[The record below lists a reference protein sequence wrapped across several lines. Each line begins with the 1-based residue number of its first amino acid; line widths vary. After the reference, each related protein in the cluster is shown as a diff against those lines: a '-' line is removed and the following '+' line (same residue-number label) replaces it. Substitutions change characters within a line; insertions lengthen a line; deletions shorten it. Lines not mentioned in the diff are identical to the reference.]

1 MRWLLV
7 VLVFCFS
14 ATTWSQT
21 DAIAR
26 QYLND
31 GDFEKAASY
40 YEKLVKQQPRRPDY
54 MQKLVECY
62 QQLEKYKAIED
73 LLLPGIRSGTI
84 YPSLVVDMGYT
95 YQLQGNAEEAKRYYQ
110 NALKKIDIQPL
121 YADAIGLQFQRLSL
135 LDYAIAA
142 YEKGAENNPKANYN
156 FQLARIYGEKGDV
169 EKMYDNY
176 LQVLTFNKASLPNVQ
191 RYISQFITEDPNHS
205 NNQLLK
211 KQLLLKAQQQP
222 DVLWNELLSWLF
234 VQQHQYNSAFTQEK
248 AIYRRAEATSL
259 HAIINLGKLA
269 VENKDYYTANN
280 IYQFIIDN
288 SYDVTTVLDAHLQ
301 QIEIILLQDNA
312 KEKAKIPERYNKL
325 LATYGRTPQSM
336 NLQNSYARYLAF
348 QQNKPQEAVS
358 FLKESMDLP
367 LTKFEAATF
376 KTTLADILV
385 FNKRFNEALIY
396 YSQVQKSLKNHAI
409 GQNAR
414 FKVAQTSFYKG
425 DFDWAATQ
433 LKVLRAST
441 SQLIANDA
449 MQLSLLISDNSLQ
462 DSTQTA
468 LKKYAKADLLAYQNK
483 NQEAINLLQ
492 EILDNHK
499 GEKIEDEALFKQA
512 QLLEQFNEYDRAR
525 LNYIKIIEFHA
536 FDILADDALFALAEL
551 YNHTLNNPE
560 KAKEYYEK
568 IIFNHPDSIHFV
580 TARKNYRRLRGDAIN

>member
-269 VENKDYYTANN
+269 VENKDYNTANN

-551 YNHTLNNPE
+551 YNHTLNYPE